1 MLQISDISIAGLA
14 QTYLTLDSVIIETSE
29 EDNEIQSLLNL

>member
-1 MLQISDISIAGLA
+1 MLQISDIPVAGLA
-14 QTYLTLDSVIIETSE
+14 QTYLTLDSVIIEISD